1 MCHAMCAP
9 LIADCLSLLSI
20 GLSSDSRLGYMQL
33 LLFAIG
39 ALGDEFQVIVVE
51 RHGEA
56 VVIGFAQRQSRPGP
70 RALVL
75 DGLVGHL

>member
-1 MCHAMCAP
+1 
-9 LIADCLSLLSI
+9 
-20 GLSSDSRLGYMQL
+20 MQL

-56 VVIGFAQRQSRPGP
+56 AVRRERPASPEEMAWGCERGVGD
-70 RALVL
+70 RAH
-75 DGLVGHL
+75 GRAHT

>member
-1 MCHAMCAP
+1 
-9 LIADCLSLLSI
+9 
-20 GLSSDSRLGYMQL
+20 MQL

-39 ALGDEFQVIVVE
+39 ALGDEFQVLVVE